1 MHLGCTTSIFR
12 IHEGILKPFNAF
24 PIVCT
29 SVCLTV
35 HIRSTLCAWLFL
47 CTSYRFTLSWTVP
60 AYIGKIH
67 LTTCIFISW
76 SLILYQ
82 SPQGCLG
89 HHNTENLKNT
99 SGDHKGVISTPTF
112 CSPVIHKQGPVISHA
127 QPVQALTNLT
137 VWGNIPQLNR
147 NWVTQVL
154 FVGVWGLWA
163 TRSSPIAM
171 DSHSAW

>member
-1 MHLGCTTSIFR
+1 MKVFWNPSMHSQLCAPLCAWQFTSEAPYVLDYFCVHHIDSHWVGQFPLILG
-12 IHEGILKPFNAF
+12 
-24 PIVCT
+24 
-29 SVCLTV
+29 
-35 HIRSTLCAWLFL
+35 RSTLQLVSLLAD
-47 CTSYRFTLSWTVP
+47 
-60 AYIGKIH
+60 H
-67 LTTCIFISW
+67 LYF
-76 SLILYQ
+76 YQ